1 MKTCKNRRIVLSL
14 QSISI
19 ILTMN
24 RKELKYNSLN
34 LRGISKNTPPSY
46 QPIADNKEQARGVK
60 SSLLHRA
67 LAPCSRAFL
76 CLMLFVLPL
85 VYASCEKE
93 HLPERP
99 DSTRTAN
106 DSTSEEAS
114 INITITINPA
124 WGSDTTI
131 YI

>member
-1 MKTCKNRRIVLSL
+1 MTQKDI
-14 QSISI
+14 
-19 ILTMN
+19 
-24 RKELKYNSLN
+24 EFNSLN

-46 QPIADNKEQARGVK
+46 QPIADNKELARGVK

-85 VYASCEKE
+85 VYASCEKD

-106 DSTSEEAS
+106 DSTSEEAN
-114 INITITINPA
+114 INITIKINPA

-131 YI
+131 YID

>member
-1 MKTCKNRRIVLSL
+1 MT
-14 QSISI
+14 
-19 ILTMN
+19 

-46 QPIADNKEQARGVK
+46 QPIADNKEQTRGVNT
-60 SSLLHRA
+60 SLLHRA

-93 HLPERP
+93 HYPEKT
-99 DSTRTAN
+99 DSTRTSN
-106 DSTSEEAS
+106 DSTSGGG
-114 INITITINPA
+114 TITINISVDTA
-124 WGSDTTI
+124 WKGDTTI
-131 YI
+131 SFD